1 MSLSDHKTKI
11 VCTIGP
17 ASESPKVML
26 QLVQAGMNI
35 ARLNFSHGEFDWH
48 KAAIDHLRSVAHL
61 AGKRLTI
68 LADLPGPKMRV
79 EQLADES
86 VTLKQG
92 DLFTL
97 TTDELMGNAQRIT
110 VSFKRLPMVV
120 APGNL
125 LYLNDGIIQLQVIC
139 VRNNDVECRVLVGG
153 ELRSH
158 KGLNIPG
165 IHLGISAF
173 TERDRECLKFALEN
187 GADAVSQSFVETA
200 VDVEAV
206 RMAAAELGYHPFIIA
221 KIERAGA
228 LVHLDEILK
237 ATDGIMVARGDLGVE
252 TPIEEIA
259 VVQKQLIRQ
268 ARLLGKP
275 VITAT
280 QMLESM
286 VEHAR
291 PTRAEVTDV
300 ANAILDGT
308 DCVMLSEESAMGKF
322 PVESVAMLAAIAVVT
337 EPYQTETPVQKP
349 LPAKG
354 REGDVHMM
362 DLIAINIQQTVA
374 QLAPIAVVIP
384 TLTGHTARM
393 VSRYKLPIW
402 IAAICPDGAKCH
414 GLQFSYGVT
423 PVLTSERPV
432 DWNAFVNHWAQS
444 EGLGNGM
451 VALTEGPSPHH
462 AQPNPRLE
470 IIQVGKEE

>member
-1 MSLSDHKTKI
+1 MSLSANKTKI

-17 ASESPKVML
+17 ASESPEVML
-26 QLVQAGMNI
+26 QMMQAGMNI

-61 AGKRLTI
+61 VGKRLTI

-79 EQLADES
+79 EQLAQEPI
-86 VTLKQG
+86 VLKRG
-92 DLFTL
+92 DSFIL
-97 TTDELMGNAQRIT
+97 TVDELVGNTQRVS
-110 VSFKRLPMVV
+110 VSFKRLPVVV
-120 APGNL
+120 APGDL
-125 LYLNDGIIQLQVIC
+125 LYINDGVIQLQVSR
-139 VRNNDVECRVLVGG
+139 VLGGDVECRVLTGG
-153 ELRSH
+153 ELRSR
-158 KGLNIPG
+158 KGLNLPSIN
-165 IHLGISAF
+165 LGISAF

-187 GADAVSQSFVETA
+187 GVDAVSQSFVETA
-200 VDVEAV
+200 ADVDAV
-206 RMAAAELGYHPFIIA
+206 RQAAAEWGYQPFIVA
-221 KIERAGA
+221 KIERASA
-228 LVHLDEILK
+228 LTHIEEILK
-237 ATDGIMVARGDLGVE
+237 AADGIMVARGDLGVE
-252 TPIEEIA
+252 TPIERIA

-286 VEHAR
+286 VEHGR

-322 PVESVAMLAAIAVVT
+322 PVESVSMLAAIAVAT
-337 EPYQTETPVQKP
+337 EPYQAETPVQKP
-349 LPAKG
+349 LAAEEPD
-354 REGDVHMM
+354 GDVHMM

-393 VSRYKLPIW
+393 VSRFKLPIW
-402 IAAICPDGAKCH
+402 IAAICPDEFRCH
-414 GLQFSYGVT
+414 GLQFSYGVS
-423 PVLTSERPV
+423 PVLMPERPL
-432 DWNAFVNHWAQS
+432 DWNIFVNRWAQS
-444 EGLGNGM
+444 EGLGDGV

-462 AQPNPRLE
+462 ALPNPRLE
-470 IIQVGKEE
+470 IIQVRHGE